1 MLRTIIYRLF
11 IAPPIQRLVTMLQ
24 TENCLDD
31 SALCLLADVIATA
44 GGSDDD
50 ILAALGL
57 DPGQFRPDITLQ
69 EA

>member
-1 MLRTIIYRLF
+1 
-11 IAPPIQRLVTMLQ
+11 MLQ